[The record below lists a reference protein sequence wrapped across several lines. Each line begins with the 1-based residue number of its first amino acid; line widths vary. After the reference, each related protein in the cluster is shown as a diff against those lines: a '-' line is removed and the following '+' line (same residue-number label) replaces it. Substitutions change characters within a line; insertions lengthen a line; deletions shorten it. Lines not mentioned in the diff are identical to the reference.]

1 MPLSQAATRIIL
13 SYLKKKGLY
22 KLLTQYKQMVKAPKQ
37 LSFPQFH
44 AWQLFVAQEM
54 ICSDALNV
62 QCDRTAPC
70 E

>member
-1 MPLSQAATRIIL
+1 M
-13 SYLKKKGLY
+13 
-22 KLLTQYKQMVKAPKQ
+22 LLTHYKHMVKAPKQ

-62 QCDRTAPC
+62 QRDRTAPC